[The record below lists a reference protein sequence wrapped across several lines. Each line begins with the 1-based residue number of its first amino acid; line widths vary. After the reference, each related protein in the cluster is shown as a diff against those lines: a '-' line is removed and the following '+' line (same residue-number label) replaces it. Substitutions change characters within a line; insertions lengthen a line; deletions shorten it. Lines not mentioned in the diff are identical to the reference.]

1 MKIVRFTLFAAAAVL
16 AACASTKPLPRL
28 NQDARSSLGTVGVIT
43 VGPAVGGKVGGRFG
57 DSAEAGA
64 LEGATGGSLA
74 GLGAAVVFCGPFAWA
89 CAVPAVPIGLLYG
102 VVSGREDVNAIPG
115 SSAAEVQAA
124 FNRAMADSDLQADLR
139 HGVLRYT
146 GSAGAYIDLGADARE
161 PVSSPD
167 YASVAGRG
175 VGTVLE
181 MSLTRLALANT
192 KFRVGGG
199 ESNPSLTLVMTA
211 RARMIR
217 VADRRVLWNAAEAK
231 YESSAAQY
239 SLWTA
244 RDSDLLRAEIA
255 NGSEMLARQI
265 GEALFGAPR
274 MARAEPT
281 TPPLFPTDLTG
292 IAVGGAD

>member
-1 MKIVRFTLFAAAAVL
+1 V
-16 AACASTKPLPRL
+16 
-28 NQDARSSLGTVGVIT
+28 SL
-43 VGPAVGGKVGGRFG
+43 
-57 DSAEAGA
+57 
-64 LEGATGGSLA
+64 
-74 GLGAAVVFCGPFAWA
+74 
-89 CAVPAVPIGLLYG
+89 
-102 VVSGREDVNAIPG
+102 
-115 SSAAEVQAA
+115 
-124 FNRAMADSDLQADLR
+124 NRAIADRDLQADLR
-139 HGVLRYT
+139 HGVLRY
-146 GSAGAYIDLGADARE
+146 AGRGTAYIDLGADARE

-167 YASVAGRG
+167 YASLAGRG

-181 MSLTRLALANT
+181 MSLTRLTLANT
-192 KFRVGGG
+192 KLRVGEG

-217 VADRRVLWNAAEAK
+217 VADRRVLWNAAEVK

-265 GEALFGAPR
+265 GEALFGASG

-281 TPPLFPTDLTG
+281 TLAIFPTDL
-292 IAVGGAD
+292 ASMAGGRAD